1 LIQPHKFEVSNLA
14 LQLAQEFERL
24 IAKQGKVSLA
34 IPGGRSPGPLLKEL
48 ARACEAKVADQL
60 FLYWVD
66 ERCVP
71 EGHSDR
77 NDAATL
83 AFWREG
89 GKDPAYIRTMAAER
103 ENLQAACDDYTAQLQ
118 NDGFGS
124 GLDVAILGIGEDGHF
139 ASLFPN
145 HEKLQEQ
152 AITFYLEDSPKPPPK
167 RLSLS
172 LPFIAAAKKIVILI
186 LGSAKGEMLKK
197 AMTGPSEACPVSLL
211 LDRTNASFYFD
222 EAALVAF
229 EA

>member
-1 LIQPHKFEVSNLA
+1 
-14 LQLAQEFERL
+14 
-24 IAKQGKVSLA
+24 
-34 IPGGRSPGPLLKEL
+34 
-48 ARACEAKVADQL
+48 
-60 FLYWVD
+60 
-66 ERCVP
+66 
-71 EGHSDR
+71 
-77 NDAATL
+77 
-83 AFWREG
+83 
-89 GKDPAYIRTMAAER
+89 
-103 ENLQAACDDYTAQLQ
+103 
-118 NDGFGS
+118 
-124 GLDVAILGIGEDGHF
+124 
-139 ASLFPN
+139 LFPN